1 MALIHPS
8 IPTLL
13 PVNAGLQ
20 RELDM
25 LTILE
30 KGLPPGY
37 DVFHNVNWSLVQSGH
52 QGFGELDLVVVGPTG
67 HIALLEVKAG
77 DVEETSTSL
86 QKTYGHGSNA
96 QTKDIGAQARRQLSA
111 ILSRLQDER
120 TQDVQ
125 VAHLLVLPDY
135 KIQHGS
141 VSYPRERIVDATQ
154 IHELCTHVRNVLPN
168 GELAK
173 GVRERIVGFLSNQF
187 AVYPDASVLRGQ
199 VRRASKSLAEGLA
212 TWIPRIEHTD
222 GLFVVEATAGSG
234 KTQLALTLL
243 SNYAMQG
250 KRCAYVCY
258 NRPLSDHIAKVAPA
272 TVEVDTFHG
281 YAVEY
286 QRSKGLDVDF
296 KDAQAFDKVAQY
308 LIDHAQE
315 QVARLDLLVVDE
327 AQDMQP
333 QWVEAIFQRLKPDG
347 RLYVL
352 GDPDQNL
359 YARETFDLPKAVRI
373 HCMENFRSPGNVVH
387 TLNAF
392 RLSSEPVQA
401 RLPWKG
407 SEPCF
412 HVYHGDNCTKAL
424 ERTVQTLVNDGFSA
438 DQIAVVTFSGREKS
452 KVLGKGKITDIAI
465 RQFTGG
471 HDKAGNELWSDGEI
485 LIETLYRFKGQS
497 APAVVLCEVDF
508 EQLTERE
515 IRKLFVGFTRAQIR
529 LEVVLSERAEQLLAA
544 RLA

>member
-1 MALIHPS
+1 
-8 IPTLL
+8 
-13 PVNAGLQ
+13 
-20 RELDM
+20 
-25 LTILE
+25 
-30 KGLPPGY
+30 
-37 DVFHNVNWSLVQSGH
+37 
-52 QGFGELDLVVVGPTG
+52 
-67 HIALLEVKAG
+67 
-77 DVEETSTSL
+77 
-86 QKTYGHGSNA
+86 
-96 QTKDIGAQARRQLSA
+96 
-111 ILSRLQDER
+111 LSRLQDER
-120 TQDVQ
+120 IQGVQ

-154 IHELCTHVRNVLPN
+154 MHDLCTQLRNVLPN

-187 AVYPDASVLRGQ
+187 AVYPDASALRGQ

-258 NRPLSDHIAKVAPA
+258 NRPLADHIAKVAPA
-272 TVEVDTFHG
+272 MVEVDTFHG

-296 KDAQAFDKVAQY
+296 KDTQAFEKVAQF

-315 QVARLDLLVVDE
+315 QAARLDLLVVDE
-327 AQDMQP
+327 SQDMQP
-333 QWVEAIFQRLKPDG
+333 EWVGAIIQRLKPDG

-359 YARETFDLPKAVRI
+359 YAREAFDLPNAVRI

-392 RLSSEPVQA
+392 KLSGQAVQA

-407 SEPCF
+407 SEPGF
-412 HVYHGDNCTKAL
+412 HIYHGDNCTKAL
-424 ERTVQTLVNDGFSA
+424 ERTVQTLVNDGFST

-452 KVLGKGKITDIAI
+452 KIVGKGKIADIAI
-465 RQFTGG
+465 REFTGG
-471 HDKAGNELWSDGEI
+471 HDNAGNELWSDGEI

-497 APAVVLCEVDF
+497 APAVILCEVDF

-529 LEVVLSERAEQLLAA
+529 LEVVLSERAEHLLTA